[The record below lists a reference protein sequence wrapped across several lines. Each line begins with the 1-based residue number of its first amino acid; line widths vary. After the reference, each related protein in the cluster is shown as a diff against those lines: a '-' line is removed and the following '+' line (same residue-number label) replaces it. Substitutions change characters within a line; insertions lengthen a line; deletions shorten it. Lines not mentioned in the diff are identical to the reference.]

1 MENKENNLARHYPDS
16 TEKQGAEAWLDK
28 NASNAEEVRITEN
41 KWTKH
46 STLEAEKIE
55 WSQKEKTE
63 RKDQTVIWIMSE
75 NFHNWGKDTDTQV

>member
-1 MENKENNLARHYPDS
+1 MSSTVQRVNLQYRDQLANEY
-16 TEKQGAEAWLDK
+16 KNVACQGAEAWLDK

-55 WSQKEKTE
+55 WTQKGR
-63 RKDQTVIWIMSE
+63 RKEIKKIMIS
-75 NFHNWGKDTDTQV
+75 NL

>member
-55 WSQKEKTE
+55 WTQEGRRKEIK
-63 RKDQTVIWIMSE
+63 KIMIS
-75 NFHNWGKDTDTQV
+75 NL